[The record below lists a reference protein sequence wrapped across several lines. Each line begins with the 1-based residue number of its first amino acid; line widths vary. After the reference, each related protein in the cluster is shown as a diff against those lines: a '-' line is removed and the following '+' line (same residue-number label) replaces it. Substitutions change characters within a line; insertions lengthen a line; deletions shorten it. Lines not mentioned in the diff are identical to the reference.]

1 MPYIHGFDANP
12 LPGVPLIEGVASLH
26 LAEFAMP
33 TTPAP
38 HHGHVSERPDEATLR
53 ARLEADPKNADAAH
67 HLGVLEARR
76 GALGDAIRHLELA
89 ITIKPDF
96 AEAMHNLGVAYAQAG
111 RSVESAHWHERAVG
125 LNPAIPNWKRDWAS
139 TLRKL
144 TRHEDAVGV
153 LARAIEADPNNPE
166 LHHDL
171 ALTLV
176 DLGRHAQ
183 ARASYEKALEI
194 KPEFPEALNNL
205 GVLCETLQDLETAER
220 CLRKAIALR
229 PASADGHNNLGVVLA
244 AALKFDE
251 AIAAYRIAIAL
262 TPDSAAALNN
272 LGNALRSNGE
282 LDEAQVVL
290 REAIR
295 LRPDYAEAYNNLAI
309 VYVQLGK
316 PDLAMECYNQSLY
329 FWPDYPEAHMN
340 RSLDWLAVGEFEQG
354 WTEYEWRWCGKAMRP
369 KNLGKP
375 RWDGSPPDG
384 KRILVHFEQGIGD
397 SFQFVR
403 YFSKLKQLGATVY
416 FEGQKPIGPILA
428 RTPGLDAFIR
438 GGTDPRPEFDLHVP
452 LLSLPGIFKTT
463 LDDVPCTVPYIL
475 AKPELEA
482 LWRDKLSRPTEKIR
496 IAIGWQGN
504 PEYRGDRQ
512 RSIPLKHFR
521 WIADVPN
528 VELISI
534 QRGFGTEQIKECEPL
549 FSVTTFEGLDDTS
562 GAFMDTAAIMKN
574 VDLVVTSDTAI
585 THLAGAMGVP
595 VWVVIPTAC
604 DWRWMS
610 HREDSPWY
618 PTMRLFRQATAGNW
632 DEVFKRVAT
641 AVEQRAHAR
650 TRHPM
655 AVSEDQKKRAEAAWR
670 EGITAVRER
679 RYADGIDCFSR
690 AMREDGGSARIHHD
704 LGVAL
709 ANMKQTTEACDHF
722 RIALEIDPSLTSAY
736 GNLGLAHLNSGRM
749 TEAVSMFRKGI
760 SQGAHSP
767 DLYNN
772 LGVALLYRSKPS
784 EAAGAFR
791 QALQLKPQFAEAHCN
806 LARAL
811 LIQGDFEQGWIEHEW
826 RLRSRLGDRR
836 KTAIPRWGGLPLAD
850 RRLLVKA
857 EQALG
862 DTLMFVRY
870 LSLIRQGGGHVILQC
885 QQALHP
891 LLGLLDEVDEL
902 VPENALVESCDLE
915 IPLLSLP
922 GLLGTRVTT
931 IPAEVPYLRADQK
944 LVDAWR
950 QRLARIPGLRV
961 GIAWQGNAAAE
972 GDRYRSIPLE
982 QFEGLARL
990 PGIRLIS
997 LQKGFGCEQIP
1008 GASDRVSVVDFGAAI
1023 DEGTGNFMDTAAI
1036 MKSLDLVITC
1046 DTSIAH
1052 LAGGL
1057 GVDTWVLLS
1066 AAADHR
1072 WLLGREDSPWY
1083 PTVKLFRQER
1093 LGDWHGVM
1101 SRVAAALRR
1110 RSASPVDATTNAN
1123 VAARI
1128 NAETLHKRGRE
1139 QFEKGQ
1145 VAVAIDCF
1153 ERAVLSNR
1161 ESADAHHDLGVALAA
1176 NRQFPRAVGHFQQ
1189 AIRLK
1194 PKWLLAYSNLVLA
1207 QIDSGELKHAA
1218 ETLETA
1224 LTLYPSAGILHH
1236 RLGVV
1241 ASRLDRR
1248 DDAVKALEQAR
1259 TLLPDSPAV
1268 HHDLGLAYAAL
1279 GRRDEAIAALE
1290 QAIELDH
1297 EFAEAYNNLGVSY
1310 AAKRD
1315 HETAIGHHRKAVEL
1329 RPDFAE
1335 AYNNLGVCLA
1345 DVHRLDDSAQALRRA
1360 LYFKPD
1366 AVDAHNNLAI
1376 VLLLQGNLEQGWL
1389 EYEWR
1394 FKRGR
1399 QANPFGPT
1407 APRWDGSPLDGKTI
1421 LLCAEQ
1427 GLGDTL
1433 QFVRYAEL
1441 VANLGARVVLECQPP
1456 LVPLLSQLTS
1466 LAEVIPWGATRP
1478 HHDVSCPLLS
1488 LPCSF
1493 GTTLATIPNRIPY
1506 IVPSPDRLERWRSR
1520 LDTLRGLKVGIAW
1533 QGSKDYPGDA
1543 ARSIPLEFF
1552 KALAAIE
1559 GVELVSLQKG
1569 PGAEQIAEFQKTH
1582 RITVFEDLDQGP
1594 GAFQDSSA
1602 VASLLDLVICSD
1614 SAITHLAGAVGAEVW
1629 LALCRPS
1636 DWRWMR
1642 NRDDSPWYPTMKLF
1656 RQDATGGWAPVFD
1669 AIRARLEERV
1679 HSTDNR

>member
-1 MPYIHGFDANP
+1 MPTNATSPMPPESGSPDEQTFRTRLKANP
-12 LPGVPLIEGVASLH
+12 K
-26 LAEFAMP
+26 
-33 TTPAP
+33 
-38 HHGHVSERPDEATLR
+38 D
-53 ARLEADPKNADAAH
+53 ADAAH
-67 HLGVLEARR
+67 RLGVYEARR
-76 GALGDAIRHLELA
+76 GALRDALGHLELA
-89 ITIKPDF
+89 VSLKPDF
-96 AEAMHNLGVAYAQAG
+96 AEAMHNLGVACSQLG
-111 RSVESAHWHERAVG
+111 RYTDAARWHSRAVE
-125 LNPAIPNWKRDWAS
+125 LNPAASAWRRDLANS
-139 TLRKL
+139 LRKL
-144 TRHEDAVGV
+144 ERFEEALDV
-153 LARAIEADPNNPE
+153 LKAAAENDPSNPE
-166 LHHDL
+166 IHHDL
-171 ALTLV
+171 GMILA
-176 DLGRHAQ
+176 DLGRHEP
-183 ARASYEKALEI
+183 ARKAYERALKL

-205 GVLCETLQDLETAER
+205 GVLCETLQDLGAAEAN
-220 CLRKAIALR
+220 LRKAIALR
-229 PASADGHNNLGVVLA
+229 PTAADGHNNLGVVLA

-251 AIAAYRIAIAL
+251 AIAAYRSAL
-262 TPDSAAALNN
+262 ALAPDSAAALNN

-282 LDEAQVVL
+282 LEEAQVVL

-316 PDLAMECYNQSLY
+316 PEQAMECYNQALY

-369 KNLGKP
+369 KNFGKP

-384 KRILVHFEQGIGD
+384 KRILVHYEQGIGD

-403 YFSKLKQLGATVY
+403 YCAKLKQLGATVY
-416 FEGQKPIGPILA
+416 FEGQKPIGPILE
-428 RTPGLDAFIR
+428 RTSGVDAFIR
-438 GGTDPRPEFDLHVP
+438 TGVDPRPEFDLHVP
-452 LLSLPGIFKTT
+452 LLSLPGILKTT
-463 LDDVPCTVPYIL
+463 LDDVPTNVPYIL
-475 AKPELEA
+475 PDPKLVETWKERLATRPEA
-482 LWRDKLSRPTEKIR
+482 IR

-521 WIADVPN
+521 WIADLPN
-528 VELISI
+528 VELVSI
-534 QRGFGTEQIKECEPL
+534 QRGFGTEQLQECQKSFE
-549 FSVTTFEGLDDTS
+549 VKTFEGVDEAH
-562 GAFMDTAAIMKN
+562 GAFMDTAAIMKA

-585 THLAGAMGVP
+585 AHLAGAMGVP
-595 VWVVIPTAC
+595 VWVVLPTAS

-610 HREDSPWY
+610 DREDSPWY
-618 PTMRLFRQATAGNW
+618 PTMRLFRQSSAGNW

-641 AVEQRAHAR
+641 AVRERVQAR
-650 TRHPM
+650 NKQPV
-655 AVSEDQKKRAEAAWR
+655 AISEEQKKRAEAAWR
-670 EGITAVRER
+670 DGITAVREKR
-679 RYADGIDCFSR
+679 FADGVEHFSR
-690 AMREDGGSARIHHD
+690 AMREDGDSPKIHHD

-709 ANMKQTTEACDHF
+709 ASMNRTAEACDHF
-722 RIALEIDPSLTSAY
+722 RIALELNPSLTSAY

-760 SQGAHSP
+760 RHGAHSP

-791 QALQLKPQFAEAHCN
+791 QALQLKPQFAEAHQN

-811 LIQGDFEQGWIEHEW
+811 LIQGDFEQGWIEYEW
-826 RLRSRLGDRR
+826 RLRNRLGDRR
-836 KTAIPRWGGLPLAD
+836 KLATPRWGGLPLGD

-857 EQALG
+857 EQGLG
-862 DTLMFVRY
+862 DTLMFVRF
-870 LSLIRQGGGHVILQC
+870 LSLIRQGGGHLVLQC
-885 QQALHP
+885 HRALHP
-891 LLGLLDEVDEL
+891 LLRQLDEVDEL
-902 VPENALVESCDLE
+902 VGDNVRVEDCDFE

-931 IPAEVPYLRADQK
+931 IPAEVPYLRADQP

-950 QRLARIPGLRV
+950 KRLERIPGLRV
-961 GIAWQGNAAAE
+961 GIAWQGNPAFD

-982 QFEGLARL
+982 QFEPLAKL
-990 PGIRLIS
+990 PGVRLIS

-1008 GASDRVSVVDFGAAI
+1008 SVSDRVSVVDFGAGL
-1023 DEGTGNFMDTAAI
+1023 DESTGNFMDTAAI
-1036 MKSLDLVITC
+1036 MKSLDLVITS
-1046 DTSIAH
+1046 DTAIAH

-1057 GVDTWVLLS
+1057 GIETWVVLS
-1066 AAADHR
+1066 AAPDFR
-1072 WLLGREDSPWY
+1072 WLMNRDDSPWY

-1093 LGDWHGVM
+1093 LGDWPGVFK
-1101 SRVAAALRR
+1101 RVATALRK
-1110 RSASPVDATTNAN
+1110 RSASAGDVASTAN
-1123 VAARI
+1123 MAARI

-1153 ERAVLSNR
+1153 ERALISNR
-1161 ESADAHHDLGVALAA
+1161 EAADVHHDLGVALASS
-1176 NRQFPRAVGHFQQ
+1176 RQFDRAIGHFHQ

-1194 PKWLLAYSNLVLA
+1194 PNWLSAYSNLVLA
-1207 QIDSGELKHAA
+1207 QIDSGSLERAA
-1218 ETLETA
+1218 QTLETA
-1224 LTLYPSAGILHH
+1224 LKLHPNAGVLHH

-1241 ASRLDRR
+1241 AGHLGRR
-1248 DDAVKALEQAR
+1248 EDAVKALEQAAKI
-1259 TLLPDSPAV
+1259 LPESPPV
-1268 HHDLGLAYAAL
+1268 HHDLGLAYGAV
-1279 GRRDEAIAALE
+1279 GRRDQAIAAFE
-1290 QAIELDH
+1290 RAIELDH
-1297 EFAEAYNNLGVSY
+1297 EFAEAYNNLGVAY

-1315 HETAIGHHRKAVEL
+1315 HETAIRHHRKAVEL
-1329 RPDFAE
+1329 KPDFPE

-1345 DVHRLDDSAQALRRA
+1345 DVHRLDESAQALRRA
-1360 LYFKPD
+1360 LYFRPD

-1394 FKRGR
+1394 FKRTR
-1399 QANPFGPT
+1399 QANPFNAK
-1407 APRWDGSPLDGKTI
+1407 APRWDGSPLDGKSI

-1441 VANLGARVVLECQPP
+1441 VANLGARVILECQPP
-1456 LVPLLSQLTS
+1456 LTPLLSNLKSLT
-1466 LAEVIPWGATRP
+1466 EVIPQGAARP
-1478 HHDVSCPLLS
+1478 HTDFYCPLMS
-1488 LPCSF
+1488 LACTF

-1506 IVPSPDRLERWRSR
+1506 ITPAPERVEHWRAGLEP
-1520 LDTLRGLKVGIAW
+1520 LQGLKVGIAW

-1552 KALAAIE
+1552 RSLAEID
-1559 GVELVSLQKG
+1559 GVTLVSLQKG
-1569 PGAEQIAEFQKTH
+1569 PGTEQLAAFQQTH
-1582 RITVFEDLDQGP
+1582 SIHVFEDMDEGP
-1594 GAFQDSSA
+1594 GAFQDSAA

-1629 LALCRPS
+1629 LPLCRPS

-1642 NRDDSPWYPTMKLF
+1642 NRDDSPWYPTMTIF
-1656 RQDATGGWAPVFD
+1656 RQDATGGWRPVFE
-1669 AIRARLEERV
+1669 AMRRRLAERAESARAPFTQE
-1679 HSTDNR
+1679 STS